1 MQTGSL
7 PPGNYQVIETLTQG
21 AKVAERSLT
30 IRIEGPQLAS
40 AASAGHEDTA
50 LSAAAAP
57 LPATGTEAH
66 RLMITALP
74 PGAVPALS
82 PDELQAIIA
91 AARKHALGYSNHLP
105 NFVCVEVTSRSVD
118 GSGNG
123 NWKRLDT
130 FSELLRYA
138 DNQETRTMLEMNGK
152 KSSVQRSDLDSNLAL
167 SAGEFGHLLNLVFSP
182 NSKADFQ
189 WKEAAA
195 LGSETVQ
202 VLSYRVARE
211 NATIE
216 IGDNNS
222 RVGAGFHGLVYID
235 AATGGVRRITLQAD
249 DLPRNFSMHGA
260 SIVMDYDYVAIGAHD
275 YLMPMRTSLALQR
288 GRRQTDLNEMAFRNY
303 RRYASQTKIT
313 VVP

>member
-1 MQTGSL
+1 L
-7 PPGNYQVIETLTQG
+7 V
-21 AKVAERSLT
+21 
-30 IRIEGPQLAS
+30 
-40 AASAGHEDTA
+40 
-50 LSAAAAP
+50 
-57 LPATGTEAH
+57 
-66 RLMITALP
+66 
-74 PGAVPALS
+74 
-82 PDELQAIIA
+82 
-91 AARKHALGYSNHLP
+91 
-105 NFVCVEVTSRSVD
+105 
-118 GSGNG
+118 
-123 NWKRLDT
+123 
-130 FSELLRYA
+130 
-138 DNQETRTMLEMNGK
+138 
-152 KSSVQRSDLDSNLAL
+152 L
-167 SAGEFGHLLNLVFSP
+167 SAGEFGHLLNLVFSAA
-182 NSKADFQ
+182 SKADFE